1 MTTQRLRDLM
11 EERVAGVE
19 ADDLATRAWARADG
33 VRRRRRIA
41 LTGTAVAA
49 VLAVAAAAALVDQRD
64 STEPSPSGRPTT
76 TSQLEPTG
84 AAETPRAVLA
94 GEFRGA
100 PFWWAPAPALDS
112 VLPVLQVPGIPAELS
127 MAAAPSAN
135 QPPDHVDAVFGM
147 GKQQYLLLSD
157 ERFTSVDLSDRLGP
171 VADGG
176 GNEFSPLG
184 PGSVSPDGTQVF
196 FRQPG
201 RVEVWDL
208 PRDTWRTVGSAD
220 VESTVW
226 TRDGAI
232 GTHATAGRPDPWD
245 RGDHEWSFPVAGPD
259 GKAAELDWM
268 AEGAAAPSASA
279 PDAYGNPQFLAAGTP
294 DAPDLL
300 AFGMGRNKMCC
311 VPMAWFSHDF
321 VLFSV
326 SDTEGAYR
334 VLAWRVGTPDLY
346 RVGDYT
352 GLPPRNFSASWA
364 EDAFR

>member
-41 LTGTAVAA
+41 FTSTAVAA
-49 VLAVAAAAALVDQRD
+49 VLAVAGAAALVDRRE

-84 AAETPRAVLA
+84 AAEAPRAVLA

-100 PFWWAPAPALDS
+100 PFWWAPPAALDS
-112 VLPVLQVPGIPAELS
+112 DLPVLQVPGIPAELS

-171 VADGG
+171 VADEG
-176 GNEFSPLG
+176 GNELSPLG
-184 PGSVSPDGTQVF
+184 PGSSSPDGTQVF

-208 PRDTWRTVGSAD
+208 ARNSWRSVDTPGFEAAA
-220 VESTVW
+220 W
-226 TRDGAI
+226 TRA
-232 GTHATAGRPDPWD
+232 GTLWLPGMPEPRPDPWTS
-245 RGDHEWSFPVAGPD
+245 DHQYGPAVAGPD
-259 GKAAELDWM
+259 GAAAELDWM
-268 AEGAAAPSASA
+268 EGVGAPTTGEPGEVA
-279 PDAYGNPQFLAAGTP
+279 NPEFLAAGTP
-294 DAPDLL
+294 EAPDLL

-311 VPMAWFSHDF
+311 APMAWFSHDF
-321 VLFSV
+321 VLFSAA
-326 SDTEGAYR
+326 DPDGAYR

-346 RVGDYT
+346 RVSEYT
-352 GLPPRNFSASWA
+352 DLPPRNFSASWA